1 MNLEAGMGSLMRIF
15 LALALPLLV
24 AAAAWAGED
33 AAEYLGPRPG
43 LTLVLEN
50 KDGVRVER
58 RAVNERGNILDIEE
72 TAFFPPKDVPQGF
85 PPSNTSRYELIAE
98 GPRLVQRLR
107 GVEYVLLDYSRDTW
121 TMPVQTHPPVEAQMR
136 CRKGRSEVRQILGQS
151 RMVQDVDC
159 TFTLEDEKVEYADTY
174 TFAKGLGLVRI
185 LGMSGEGVI
194 GDLRLTEITGKCI
207 LFE

>member
-1 MNLEAGMGSLMRIF
+1 MGGSMRIF

-33 AAEYLGPRPG
+33 PFDYHGPWPG
-43 LTLVLEN
+43 LTLVLEGQ
-50 KDGVRVER
+50 DGLRVER
-58 RAVNERGNILDIEE
+58 RAVSERGNILDIEE

-85 PPSNTSRYELIAE
+85 PPSTTSRYELIAE

-107 GVEYVLLDYSRDTW
+107 GIEYVLLDYSRDRW

-136 CRKGRSEVRQILGQS
+136 CRKGRSEVREILGRE
-151 RMVQDVDC
+151 RMVQDVEC
-159 TFTLEDEKVEYADTY
+159 TFTWEEGGIESTDIH
-174 TFAKGLGLVRI
+174 TFAQGLGLVRTRSV
-185 LGMSGEGVI
+185 SGGESVI
-194 GDLRLTEITGKCI
+194 DLRLTEITGKCI